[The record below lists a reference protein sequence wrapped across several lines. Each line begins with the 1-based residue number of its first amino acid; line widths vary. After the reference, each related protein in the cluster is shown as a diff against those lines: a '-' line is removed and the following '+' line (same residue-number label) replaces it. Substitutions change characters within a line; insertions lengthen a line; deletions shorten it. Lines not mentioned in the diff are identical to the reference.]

1 MRDLEIRGAGNILGS
16 QQHGHMDN
24 VGYDMYCKILSE
36 SISEAKGIKT
46 KESQDVTI
54 DININAY
61 IPETYIDSANQ
72 RINMYKRISAIETE
86 EDELEITDELIDRY
100 GDMPKPVMNIISVA
114 SLKIDAREVGCIEV
128 LQRGQL
134 ILKFA
139 PDRLTPEVV
148 FGIDDKFRGRVKVL
162 SEQTPSLSVRLT
174 EKDGN
179 ILQFVKK
186 LLILI
191 KELQNPKK

>member
-1 MRDLEIRGAGNILGS
+1 
-16 QQHGHMDN
+16 
-24 VGYDMYCKILSE
+24 
-36 SISEAKGIKT
+36 
-46 KESQDVTI
+46 
-54 DININAY
+54 
-61 IPETYIDSANQ
+61 
-72 RINMYKRISAIETE
+72 
-86 EDELEITDELIDRY
+86 
-100 GDMPKPVMNIISVA
+100 MPKPVMNIISVA
-114 SLKIDAREVGCIEV
+114 SLKTDAREVGCIEI

-148 FGIDDKFRGRVKVL
+148 FGLDDKLRGRVKVL
-162 SEQTPSLSVRLT
+162 SDQTPSLSVRLT